1 MAQARAANEGVPIRL
16 WIDPDLRMYG
26 IEPEYS
32 LDTGLS
38 SSAATSSTMGYP
50 PIPSSS
56 SGNRTL
62 AYPLAPEIQVEHDTR
77 SWASMSGNTF
87 ALQFRWAAGQGAS
100 SQGRRV
106 TFRFTPDGGIDETSP
121 WGLWFR
127 LQPDPSSRKAVPMAD
142 QVYVS
147 QNFQRTRYE
156 VQTNQLAIPFR

>member
-1 MAQARAANEGVPIRL
+1 
-16 WIDPDLRMYG
+16 
-26 IEPEYS
+26 
-32 LDTGLS
+32 
-38 SSAATSSTMGYP
+38 MGYP

-77 SWASMSGNTF
+77 SWASMSGTTF

-127 LQPDPSSRKAVPMAD
+127 LQPDPNSRKAVPMAD

-156 VQTNQLAIPFR
+156 VQTNQLAIPVR